1 MTADDTPLHRNLPK
15 GIDPKEVVMRTLL
28 NTFLTLTVLMG
39 VFAFAR
45 PAAAQDVTVRVRSIA
60 ATKQGDAFDSKLGD
74 LKNELQ
80 KAFGGYS
87 NFQLIDDNS
96 FTLQQSQSR
105 TTELP
110 GGTQLTLT
118 FHGVTADLLRIGLAI
133 GDQFSTTLRASRGST
148 FFQAGLDYKN
158 GMLILA
164 ITAK

>member
-1 MTADDTPLHRNLPK
+1 
-15 GIDPKEVVMRTLL
+15 MRTLL
-28 NTFLTLTVLMG
+28 NIFLTLTVLMG
-39 VFAFAR
+39 VLAIAR
-45 PAAAQDVTVRVRSIA
+45 PAAAQDITVRVRAIA
-60 ATKQGDAFDSKLGD
+60 ATKQGSSFDPKLND

-87 NFQLIDDNS
+87 HFKLIDDNS
-96 FTLQQSQSR
+96 FRLKQSQSR
-105 TTELP
+105 TTDLP

-158 GMLILA
+158 GTLILA
-164 ITAK
+164 ITAR